1 MNTMNRI
8 PTTQYDHWRTMSAD
22 DYHEEQERR
31 EAEQNAREER
41 RIDAMEDRLCED
53 WEGDL

>member
-1 MNTMNRI
+1 
-8 PTTQYDHWRTMSAD
+8 MSAD

-41 RIDAMEDRLCED
+41 MIDAMEDRLCED